1 MTDHHA
7 FDLQRPIP
15 GAHSALSLADNNDN
29 WSDHGA
35 ARNWFAVFTL
45 PQNEKSVATRLHLH
59 DIEVFLPTYEAVRVW
74 KNRQRVRL
82 VLPLFPSYLF
92 VHINSGERKRVL
104 ESFGVLRIV
113 GNRREPAPIPDST
126 IAFLRSDLC
135 AGRIEPHNELVVGQ
149 RVRIKSGAMQGLE
162 GNLIRKNNN
171 LRFVLT
177 ISLINQY
184 ASVEIGAE
192 DLEPVAAEG

>member
-1 MTDHHA
+1 MIDPEA
-7 FDLQRPIP
+7 FDLQRSTPNR
-15 GAHSALSLADNNDN
+15 HSALSLADSNDS

-35 ARNWFAVFTL
+35 ARNWFAVFTI
-45 PQNEKSVATRLHLH
+45 PQNEKSVATRLQLRG
-59 DIEVFLPTYEAVRVW
+59 IEVFLPTYETVRVW

-92 VHINSGERKRVL
+92 VFINTQERRRVL
-104 ESFGVLRIV
+104 ESSGVLRIV
-113 GNRREPAPIPDST
+113 GNHREPVPIANST

-135 AGRIEPHNELVVGQ
+135 KGRIEPHNELVIGQ
-149 RVRIKSGAMQGLE
+149 KVRIKSGAMQGLE

-171 LRFVLT
+171 LRFVLS

-184 ASVEIGAE
+184 AAVEICAE
-192 DLEPVAAEG
+192 DLEPVAG